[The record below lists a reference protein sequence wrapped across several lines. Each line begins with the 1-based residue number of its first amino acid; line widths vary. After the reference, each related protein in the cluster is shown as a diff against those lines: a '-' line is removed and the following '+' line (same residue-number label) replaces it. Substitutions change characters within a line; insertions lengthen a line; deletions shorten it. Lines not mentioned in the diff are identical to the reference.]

1 MVGRYVCPMNKMLAV
16 ILVLILSFT
25 SYQGF
30 AYFRKFKHAKRI
42 KVALESYAFPK
53 LKLSSLLSDIL
64 FQVNLSIGNY
74 SSSQFS
80 LEQVSIEV
88 FSPSGLL
95 IAEQKEPMSEPLILS
110 PNKNT
115 ILPLTFW
122 MASHR
127 ISDLIRENG
136 GAANVG
142 ANYITSGE
150 YGIPLRLKGFV
161 VAEGFQI
168 GIDQEIKV

>member
-1 MVGRYVCPMNKMLAV
+1 MNKMLVV
-16 ILVLILSFT
+16 ILVSILSFT
-25 SYQGF
+25 SFKGY
-30 AYFRKFKHAKRI
+30 AYFRKYQHAKRI
-42 KVALESYAFPK
+42 KVALDRYSFPE
-53 LKLSSLLSDIL
+53 LKLSNLLSDIL

-80 LEQVSIEV
+80 VEQVSIEI

-95 IAEQKEPMSEPLILS
+95 VAEQKEPMSEPLILK

-115 ILPLTFW
+115 VLPLTFL

-127 ISDLIRENG
+127 VSDLIRENG

-142 ANYITSGE
+142 ANYITSGS
-150 YGIPLRLKGFV
+150 YGIPLHLKGFV
-161 VAEGFQI
+161 VAEGFKI
-168 GIDQEIKV
+168 TIDEEIQV